1 MEVVK
6 SALLQSL
13 ETENILKTSRIFGVD
28 LIYKFLN
35 KREFKNLFDNTKQ
48 LNSYEIFSFLVSK
61 RIIDPSSIFNSFN
74 EKDEYLMILNLL
86 KMLFIEHWMLFIK
99 TVTNY

>member
-35 KREFKNLFDNTKQ
+35 KRNLK
-48 LNSYEIFSFLVSK
+48 I
-61 RIIDPSSIFNSFN
+61 SSIIQNN
-74 EKDEYLMILNLL
+74 
-86 KMLFIEHWMLFIK
+86 
-99 TVTNY
+99 

>member
-35 KREFKNLFDNTKQ
+35 KHTNLK
-48 LNSYEIFSFLVSK
+48 I
-61 RIIDPSSIFNSFN
+61 SSIIQNN
-74 EKDEYLMILNLL
+74 
-86 KMLFIEHWMLFIK
+86 
-99 TVTNY
+99 

>member
-13 ETENILKTSRIFGVD
+13 ETENILKTSRIFRVD

-35 KREFKNLFDNTKQ
+35 NVNLK
-48 LNSYEIFSFLVSK
+48 I
-61 RIIDPSSIFNSFN
+61 SSIIQNN
-74 EKDEYLMILNLL
+74 
-86 KMLFIEHWMLFIK
+86 
-99 TVTNY
+99 